1 MENKF
6 LFFFFL
12 ITEVQPV
19 LSSLMTTQFKSMS
32 FLMHHVADVNPSFLL
47 GHIYKPMSFRV
58 HNARLPL
65 SVGSWRTHLF
75 QTQTSLGH
83 RYFEFV
89 LLA

>member
-1 MENKF
+1 MENKGF
-6 LFFFFL
+6 SPL

-47 GHIYKPMSFRV
+47 GHIYKPMSFLV
-58 HNARLPL
+58 HNAPLPL
-65 SVGSWRTHLF
+65 SVRSWKTNLF
-75 QTQTSLGH
+75 QTQTNLGH